1 MGKVFKFQKILLA
14 STFSF
19 LYEENQVKMLQGY
32 RKVKSIKTEEIKSGN
47 NDNFT

>member
-1 MGKVFKFQKILLA
+1 MGKALKFQKIVLS